1 MFWTTIAFCPR
12 RMDYMRTTKR
22 TLVPLRQS
30 AALCRKRPDRAWAVS
45 YPGKVVNGSQIV
57 ARRYFRLKSE
67 AEAFCVVKKAEVAS
81 LGALADGLD
90 DNVKREAL
98 LCVERLKPF
107 GVSLA
112 VAVDWFVKA
121 QPASGLK
128 VTIADALKEL
138 QHRITSDGCSK
149 RHSTNLG
156 QIVSSFG
163 RGRMNDPVS
172 TITPHQAQGWLDD
185 YRTKAN
191 QPLSV
196 VAFNTYRRYLS
207 VFCNYCVKSG
217 WMASNPLVGVRPRKL
232 VASVPR
238 LLSPADLRVI
248 LGACPDELKPVIAIQ
263 ALCGLRVAES
273 ARLKWSDVMLSEGA
287 NYVRVSAEAAKT
299 SRRRLTPMPEGLAQ
313 YLKAIR
319 KDDGFVYAA
328 GKGSVD
334 SLQKATVTFRRSLVG
349 LAWHRNALRASAL
362 SYRLALTRDAA
373 ATAFEMGNSAAILM
387 RDYRELTTPT
397 EAELWF
403 SITP

>member
-1 MFWTTIAFCPR
+1 M
-12 RMDYMRTTKR
+12 
-22 TLVPLRQS
+22 
-30 AALCRKRPDRAWAVS
+30 
-45 YPGKVVNGSQIV
+45 V

-67 AEAFCVVKKAEVAS
+67 AEAFCAVKKAEVAS

-98 LCVERLKPF
+98 LCVEKLKPF
-107 GVSLA
+107 GVSLV

-121 QPASGLK
+121 QPTSRLK
-128 VTIADALKEL
+128 VTIADALKAL

-149 RHSTNLG
+149 RHSINVG

-163 RGRMNDPVS
+163 KGRMDDPVS
-172 TITPHQAQGWLDD
+172 TVTPQQAQQWLDD
-185 YRTKAN
+185 YRTRAN

-196 VAFNTYRRYLS
+196 VASNTYRRYLS

-232 VASVPR
+232 VAAVPR
-238 LLSPADLRVI
+238 LLSPANLRTI

-273 ARLKWSDVMLSEGA
+273 ARLMWSDVMLSDDG
-287 NYVRVSAEAAKT
+287 NFIRVSAEAAKT
-299 SRRRLTPMPEGLAQ
+299 SRRRLTPMPDGLAE

-334 SLQKATVTFRRSLVG
+334 SLQKATVSFRRSLLGVP
-349 LAWHRNALRASAL
+349 WHRNALRASAL
-362 SYRLALTRDAA
+362 SYRLALTKDAA
-373 ATAFEMGNSAAILM
+373 ATAFEYGNSSAILL
-387 RDYRELTTPT
+387 RDYKELCTPFAAK
-397 EAELWF
+397 EWF
-403 SITP
+403 SVL